1 MTAESQEKPNLEKG
15 KLLEK
20 LEKEN
25 KRLAEEN
32 EGLKK
37 QLIEFFEMS
46 IASAEKMNLK
56 LMNRFKKQQ

>member
-25 KRLAEEN
+25 KRLHDEN
-32 EGLKK
+32 EELKK
-37 QLIEFFEMS
+37 QVIEILRDAIAGAERMS
-46 IASAEKMNLK
+46 ARS
-56 LMNRFKKQQ
+56 R